1 MKTFLPVFALAAFC
15 CNAAPAFADGPD
27 ELWEITVKMEMA
39 GMPAMPAHTS
49 QVCQKNGQLDPT
61 KTGTKDKDNDCQM
74 TDKKQSGNKT
84 SWKMVCT
91 KPQAM
96 TGTGEVT
103 HTGDTYQGA
112 IAMNTDGMDM
122 KQTFSGKKVGSCTY
136 EEPAKKIEAMQAQSK
151 AAMAKEC
158 DKQIE
163 KLEPL
168 MVFGGLN
175 LPESAL
181 YCKERRADF
190 CAQATKVSQQMREPA
205 GFVDANKKYPN
216 WREAVKA
223 CGTDPATIGGPVCKA
238 AVDKKDWPFVSENC
252 PVEGR
257 AVALQNCAGMDYTAM
272 MGSKYREVCQK
283 YGADLAKK
291 QVNADKPATDDKAAT
306 PESKPSVGDKIKD
319 GASSLKKLLKF

>member
-1 MKTFLPVFALAAFC
+1 MKTFHSAFALVALC
-15 CNAAPAFADGPD
+15 CSTSSAFADGPD
-27 ELWEITVKMEMA
+27 DLWEINVKMEMA

-49 QVCQKNGQLDPT
+49 QVCQKKGQLDPT
-61 KTGTKDKDNDCQM
+61 KTGAKDKDNDCQV
-74 TDKKQSGNKT
+74 TDKKQSGNKM

-96 TGTGEVT
+96 TGTGEIT

-112 IAMNTDGMDM
+112 MAMNAEGMDM

-151 AAMAKEC
+151 AAIAKEC

-163 KLEPL
+163 KLESM
-168 MVFGGLN
+168 MVFGGGG
-175 LPESAL
+175 LPESAI
-181 YCKERRADF
+181 YCKDRKADF
-190 CAQATKVSQQMREPA
+190 CAQATKVTQQMRDPA

-216 WREAVKA
+216 WRDAVKA
-223 CGTDPATIGGPVCKA
+223 CGTDPATISGPVCKA

-257 AVALQNCAGMDYTAM
+257 AIALQNCAGMDYTAM
-272 MGSKYREVCQK
+272 MGSKYREICQK

-306 PESKPSVGDKIKD
+306 PEAKPSVGDKIKD